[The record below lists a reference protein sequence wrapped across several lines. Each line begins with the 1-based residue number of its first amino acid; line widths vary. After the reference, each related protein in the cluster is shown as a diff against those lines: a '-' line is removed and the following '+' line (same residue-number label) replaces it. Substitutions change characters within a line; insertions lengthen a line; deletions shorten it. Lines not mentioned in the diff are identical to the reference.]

1 MSQLLYT
8 QISGREDAPWLV
20 LMHSLGATHRL
31 WDVQM
36 PAFEQQFH
44 VLRLDLPGH
53 GASPLPA
60 SIGLDAMADAVLET
74 LESHGVD
81 QAYFCGLSLGGVL
94 AQAIALKHPG
104 RVLGLVLANT
114 GAKVGSAQVWGD
126 RVEAVRSAGVASLIP
141 ALISRWF
148 TAPFTHA
155 HPGRVQAM
163 AEILEGANPQGYIMA
178 CESLAQ
184 ADLRQAIHA
193 IKAPTLVI
201 AGEEDL
207 TTPVSDSEFLAA
219 TISGA
224 RLAILKAAHIS
235 NIEQPGE
242 FARLVLEHCAPGQ
255 VSQAA
260 LREAGMLVRRL
271 VLGDA
276 YVDAK
281 RRDAPADVLAFQDF
295 ITEAAWGQVWTRPGL
310 SRRDRSLLVLA
321 LTLAGNREAE
331 FVLHLR
337 ASKSNGVTRDEI
349 REFILQAAVYAG
361 VPAGNHAMT
370 LAQKIWAEEDAAA
383 GHAG

>member
-1 MSQLLYT
+1 MSHHLYA
-8 QISGREDAPWLV
+8 QISGRETAPWLV

-36 PAFEQQFH
+36 PVFAEQFR

-53 GASPLPA
+53 GASPLAPA
-60 SIGLDAMADAVLET
+60 IGLDAMADVVLET
-74 LESHGVD
+74 LNAHGVD
-81 QAYFCGLSLGGVL
+81 RAYFCGLSLGGVV
-94 AQAIALKHPG
+94 AQSIALKRPD

-126 RVEAVRSAGVASLIP
+126 RVQAVRSAGVRSLIP

-148 TAPFTHA
+148 TAPFAQTH
-155 HPGRVQAM
+155 PTRVRVM
-163 AEILEGANPQGYIMA
+163 AEILEGANPQGYVMA

-184 ADLRQAIHA
+184 TDLREAIHA

-201 AGEEDL
+201 AGDQDL
-207 TTPVSDSEFLAA
+207 TTPVSDSEFLAS
-219 TISGA
+219 TIPGA
-224 RLAILKAAHIS
+224 RLVILKAAHIS

-242 FARLVLEHCAPGQ
+242 FARLVLEHCARGQ

-276 YVDAK
+276 YVDEK
-281 RRDAPADVLAFQDF
+281 RKDAPSDVLAFQDF

-361 VPAGNHAMT
+361 VPAGNHAMN
-370 LAQKIWAEEDAAA
+370 LAQKIWAEEDAATGRA
-383 GHAG
+383 V

>member
-1 MSQLLYT
+1 MAQALFVK
-8 QISGREDAPWLV
+8 ISGRDTGNWLV

-36 PAFEQQFH
+36 PVFEQQFR

-53 GASPLPA
+53 GASPLA
-60 SIGLDAMADAVLET
+60 SAVGLEAMADTVLEA
-74 LESHGVD
+74 LNAHGVD
-81 QAYFCGLSLGGVL
+81 QAYFCGLSLGGVV
-94 AQAIALKHPG
+94 AQSIALRQPE
-104 RVLGLVLANT
+104 RVMGLVLANT

-126 RVEAVRSAGVASLIP
+126 RVQAVRSAGVASLIP

-148 TAPFTHA
+148 TAPFAQTHPA
-155 HPGRVQAM
+155 RVRAM
-163 AEILEGANPQGYIMA
+163 AEILEGANAEGYMMA

-184 ADLRQAIHA
+184 ADLREAIQA

-207 TTPVSDSEFLAA
+207 TTPVSDSEYLAS
-219 TISGA
+219 TIPGA
-224 RLAILKAAHIS
+224 RLTILKAAHIS

-281 RRDAPADVLAFQDF
+281 RKDAPADVLAFQEF

-370 LAQKIWAEEDAAA
+370 LAQKIWAEEDAVA
-383 GHAG
+383 GRVG

>member
-1 MSQLLYT
+1 MPHHLYA
-8 QISGREDAPWLV
+8 QISGRETAPWLV

-36 PAFEQQFH
+36 PVFAQQFR

-53 GASPLPA
+53 GASPLAPA
-60 SIGLDAMADAVLET
+60 IGLDAMADAVLET
-74 LESHGVD
+74 LTAHGVD
-81 QAYFCGLSLGGVL
+81 RAYFCGLSLGGVV
-94 AQAIALKHPG
+94 AQSIALKRPD

-114 GAKVGSAQVWGD
+114 GAMVGSAQVWRD
-126 RVEAVRSAGVASLIP
+126 RVQAVRSAGVASLIP

-148 TAPFTHA
+148 TAPFAQA
-155 HPGRVQAM
+155 HPTRVQAM
-163 AEILEGANPQGYIMA
+163 AEILEGANSEGYVMA

-184 ADLRQAIHA
+184 ADLRAAIHA

-201 AGEEDL
+201 AGDQDL
-207 TTPVSDSEFLAA
+207 TTPVSDSEYLAS
-219 TISGA
+219 TIPGA
-224 RLAILKAAHIS
+224 RLVILKAAHIS

-242 FARLVLEHCAPGQ
+242 FARLVLEHCAAGQ

-281 RRDAPADVLAFQDF
+281 RKDAPSDVLSFQDF

-321 LTLAGNREAE
+321 LTLAANREAE

-361 VPAGNHAMT
+361 VPAGNHAMN
-370 LAQKIWAEEDAAA
+370 LAQKIWAEEDAATRRA
-383 GHAG
+383 V

>member
-1 MSQLLYT
+1 MPNLLYA
-8 QISGREDAPWLV
+8 QISGRETAPWLV

-36 PAFEQQFH
+36 PVLEQQFH

-53 GASPLPA
+53 GASPLAPA
-60 SIGLDAMADAVLET
+60 IGLDAMADAVLES
-74 LESHGVD
+74 LNAHGVSE
-81 QAYFCGLSLGGVL
+81 AYFCGLSLGGVV
-94 AQAIALKHPG
+94 AQSIALKRPE

-126 RVEAVRSAGVASLIP
+126 RVQAVRSAGVTSLIP

-148 TAPFTHA
+148 TAPFAQA
-155 HPGRVQAM
+155 HPTRVRAM
-163 AEILEGANPQGYIMA
+163 AEILEGANPQGYVMA

-184 ADLRQAIHA
+184 ADLRDAIHA

-201 AGEEDL
+201 AGDQDL
-207 TTPVSDSEFLAA
+207 TTPVSDSELLAA
-219 TISGA
+219 KIPGA
-224 RLAILKAAHIS
+224 RLIILKAAHIS

-281 RRDAPADVLAFQDF
+281 RKDAPSDVLAFQDF

-361 VPAGNHAMT
+361 VPAGNHAMN
-370 LAQKIWAEEDAAA
+370 LAQKIWAEEDAATGQA
-383 GHAG
+383 V

>member
-36 PAFEQQFH
+36 PAFEQQFR

-81 QAYFCGLSLGGVL
+81 QAYFCGLSLGGVV

-148 TAPFTHA
+148 TPPFTQA
-155 HPGRVQAM
+155 HPGRVRAM

-224 RLAILKAAHIS
+224 RLTILKAAHIS

-255 VSQAA
+255 VRQAA

-370 LAQKIWAEEDAAA
+370 LAQKIWSEEDAAA

>member
-36 PAFEQQFH
+36 PAFEQQFR

-60 SIGLDAMADAVLET
+60 SIGLDALADAVLET

-81 QAYFCGLSLGGVL
+81 QAYFCGLSLGGVV

-148 TAPFTHA
+148 TPPFTQA
-155 HPGRVQAM
+155 HPGRVRAM

-224 RLAILKAAHIS
+224 RLTILKAAHIS

-255 VSQAA
+255 VRQAA

-370 LAQKIWAEEDAAA
+370 LAQKIWSEEDAAA

>member
-1 MSQLLYT
+1 QLLYT

-36 PAFEQQFH
+36 PAFEQQFR

-81 QAYFCGLSLGGVL
+81 QAYFCGLSLGGVV

-148 TAPFTHA
+148 TAPFTQA

-224 RLAILKAAHIS
+224 RLTILKAAHIS

-255 VSQAA
+255 VRQAA

-370 LAQKIWAEEDAAA
+370 LAQKIWSEEDAAA

>member
-1 MSQLLYT
+1 
-8 QISGREDAPWLV
+8 
-20 LMHSLGATHRL
+20 MHSLGATHRL

-36 PAFEQQFH
+36 PVLEQQFR

-53 GASPLPA
+53 GASPLAPA
-60 SIGLDAMADAVLET
+60 IGLDAMADAVLEA
-74 LESHGVD
+74 LNAHGVSE
-81 QAYFCGLSLGGVL
+81 AYFCGLSLGGVV
-94 AQAIALKHPG
+94 AQSIALKRPE

-126 RVEAVRSAGVASLIP
+126 RVQAVRSAGVASLIP

-148 TAPFTHA
+148 TAPFAQA
-155 HPGRVQAM
+155 HPTRVRAM
-163 AEILEGANPQGYIMA
+163 AEILEGANPQGYVMA

-184 ADLRQAIHA
+184 ADLREAIHA

-201 AGEEDL
+201 AGDQDL
-207 TTPVSDSEFLAA
+207 TTPVSDSELLAA
-219 TISGA
+219 KIPGA
-224 RLAILKAAHIS
+224 RLIILKAAHIS

-281 RRDAPADVLAFQDF
+281 RKDAPSDVLAFQDF
-295 ITEAAWGQVWTRPGL
+295 VTEAAWGQVWTRPGL

-361 VPAGNHAMT
+361 VPAGNHAMN
-370 LAQKIWAEEDAAA
+370 LAQKIWAEEDAATWQA
-383 GHAG
+383 V

>member
-1 MSQLLYT
+1 MT
-8 QISGREDAPWLV
+8 QALFVQTSGRDTGNWLV

-36 PAFEQQFH
+36 PVFEQQFR

-53 GASPLPA
+53 GASPLA
-60 SIGLDAMADAVLET
+60 TAAGLDAMADAVLEA
-74 LESHGVD
+74 LNAHGVD
-81 QAYFCGLSLGGVL
+81 QAYFCGLSLGGVV
-94 AQAIALKHPG
+94 AQSIALKQPN

-114 GAKVGSAQVWGD
+114 GAKVGSAQVWAD
-126 RVEAVRSAGVASLIP
+126 RVQAVRSAGVASLIP
-141 ALISRWF
+141 ALIARWF
-148 TAPFTHA
+148 TAPFAQA
-155 HPGRVQAM
+155 HPARVRAM
-163 AEILEGANPQGYIMA
+163 AEILEGANAEGYMMA
-178 CESLAQ
+178 CESLAR
-184 ADLRQAIHA
+184 ADLREAIHA

-207 TTPVSDSEFLAA
+207 TTPVSDSEYLAS
-219 TISGA
+219 TIPGA
-224 RLAILKAAHIS
+224 RLTILKAAHIS

-281 RRDAPADVLAFQDF
+281 RKNAPADVLAFQDF

-337 ASKSNGVTRDEI
+337 ASRSNGVTRDEI

-383 GHAG
+383 GRAA

>member
-1 MSQLLYT
+1 MAQMLFAK
-8 QISGREDAPWLV
+8 ISGRDTGNWLV
-20 LMHSLGATHRL
+20 LMHSLGASHRL

-36 PAFEQQFH
+36 PAFEQQFR

-53 GASPLPA
+53 GASPLAPA
-60 SIGLDAMADAVLET
+60 IGLDAMADTVLGT
-74 LESHGVD
+74 LNAHGVT
-81 QAYFCGLSLGGVL
+81 QAYFCGLSLGGVV
-94 AQAIALKHPG
+94 AQSIALKEPN

-126 RVEAVRSAGVASLIP
+126 RVQAVRSAGVASLIP

-148 TAPFTHA
+148 TAGFAQA
-155 HPGRVQAM
+155 HPARVRAM
-163 AEILEGANPQGYIMA
+163 AEILEEANPQGYVMA

-184 ADLRQAIHA
+184 ADLREAIHA

-207 TTPVSDSEFLAA
+207 TTPVSDSEYLAS
-219 TISGA
+219 TIPGA
-224 RLAILKAAHIS
+224 RLTILKAAHIS

-255 VSQAA
+255 VSQTA

-281 RRDAPADVLAFQDF
+281 RKDASADLLAFQDF

-361 VPAGNHAMT
+361 VPSGNHAMN
-370 LAQKIWAEEDAAA
+370 LAQKIWAEEDAATGRGA
-383 GHAG
+383 

>member
-1 MSQLLYT
+1 MSHHLYV
-8 QISGREDAPWLV
+8 QISGRETAPWLV

-36 PAFEQQFH
+36 PVFAQQFR

-53 GASPLPA
+53 GASPLAPA
-60 SIGLDAMADAVLET
+60 IGLDAMADVVLET
-74 LESHGVD
+74 LNAHGVD
-81 QAYFCGLSLGGVL
+81 QAYFCGLSLGGVV
-94 AQAIALKHPG
+94 AQSIALKRPD

-126 RVEAVRSAGVASLIP
+126 RVQAVRSAGVASLIP

-148 TAPFTHA
+148 TAPFAQA
-155 HPGRVQAM
+155 HPTRVQAM
-163 AEILEGANPQGYIMA
+163 AEILEGANPEGYVMA

-184 ADLRQAIHA
+184 ADLRAAIHA

-201 AGEEDL
+201 AGDQDL
-207 TTPVSDSEFLAA
+207 TTPVPDSEYLAA
-219 TISGA
+219 TIPGA
-224 RLAILKAAHIS
+224 RLVILKAAHIS

-242 FARLVLEHCAPGQ
+242 FARLVLEQCAPGQ
-255 VSQAA
+255 VNQAA

-281 RRDAPADVLAFQDF
+281 RKDAPSDVLAFQEF

-331 FVLHLR
+331 FILHLR

-361 VPAGNHAMT
+361 VPAGNHAMN
-370 LAQKIWAEEDAAA
+370 LAQKIWAEEDAATGRA
-383 GHAG
+383 V